1 MKSFSVFSITL
12 ALAGA
17 AAMAMPPR
25 QGLLDVTQPDGT
37 VVKAELFGNGHWSA
51 YIAPDGTLLE
61 PDSDGRLVPA
71 GISLA
76 DKKAKQTFLRAKALE
91 SDIRLKNTVSSYPTK
106 GKIKTLVILAQFA
119 DIKFHSADPADAI
132 GRMLTMPG
140 YNDNGATGSVCD
152 YFRDSSFG
160 IFELEP
166 VVMGPVTLPENMA
179 YYGAPSNSSPDV
191 RPEEM
196 IRDACALVDDRIDFS
211 EFDLDGDG
219 FIDNVYVFYPGYSQA
234 DGAQINSIWPH
245 SGFAWSKHRA
255 EFDGVKLNKYACSN
269 EIDMTTKK
277 LVGIGTFCHE
287 FTHVLGIPDLYST
300 DYSNNEHPGTWSIMA
315 TGGRNNNGHTPPLFS
330 AYERYALGWVEPQPL
345 EPSADDYT
353 LEAGRNTA
361 FIINTSD
368 DNEFFILENRQRD
381 GWDAFLPGH
390 GMLVWHIDYDK
401 TAWETNTVNNDASH
415 QRIDLVEA
423 DGSSAETTRGGDA
436 FPGNADISEIA
447 LIKPFNGPALNKGIF
462 NIREF
467 PGGTISFNV
476 ADIQTKLPAPREVTA
491 SDISPVSF
499 HLSWDA
505 VEGADTYVV
514 EAYRKVRSG
523 SVFNKE
529 YVDGF
534 RLYMT
539 GGQCSATVTGLT
551 PSTEYFYRVRAMGGT
566 FVSDYS
572 AEHQATTLDED
583 FRAEIPVC
591 TDASDITADGFTAN
605 WEALPEACSYSIT
618 VNELIPGAT
627 FTHRNEFADGIMN
640 PADWYVASGCTTS
653 SFSGYYGAMAPG
665 LSMTADNAYVQSPLD
680 KEMISEVKFWY
691 RGIKTEDRHSIKV
704 YGYDGRRWCMVSEIK
719 SLVTDKAGATVT
731 LDEEFARIPCYSVHI
746 AYSRPLAKGTL
757 ALDDINVTHT
767 ATTSQPVEGYDALE
781 VGNTLSA
788 TITGLKPSTLY
799 SYTVTANN
807 STMAS
812 LASTPRLVRT
822 STDSGLDTAFAPQPG
837 VDITTNGNAIIA
849 RNGNPDETI
858 LRIFDFTGSCVHS
871 AVIAAGAEVSIT
883 LGSGLYIA
891 VADGTVSKLAVG
903 SR

>member
-25 QGLLDVTQPDGT
+25 HGLLEVPQPDGT

-61 PDSDGRLVPA
+61 PDPSGRLVPA
-71 GISLA
+71 ETSLA
-76 DKKAKQTFLRAKALE
+76 EKKAKETFLRAKAIE
-91 SDIRLKNTVSSYPTK
+91 SDLRLKNTVSSYPTK

-140 YNDNGATGSVCD
+140 FNDNGATGSVCD

-160 IFELEP
+160 MFELDP
-166 VVMGPVTLPENMA
+166 VVMGPVTLPGNMA
-179 YYGAPSNSSPDV
+179 YYGAPSDSSPDV

-196 IRDACALVDDRIDFS
+196 IRDACVLVDDQIDFS

-245 SGFAWSKHRA
+245 SGFAWTKHRA

-269 EIDMTTKK
+269 EIDMATKK

-330 AYERYALGWVEPQPL
+330 AYERYALGWIEPQPL
-345 EPSADDYT
+345 NPSESDYT
-353 LEAGRNTA
+353 LEPGKNTA
-361 FIINTSD
+361 FIINTSVE
-368 DNEFFILENRQRD
+368 NEFFILENRQRN
-381 GWDAFLPGH
+381 GWDAYLPGH

-401 TAWETNTVNNDASH
+401 KAWESNTVNNDAYH

-423 DGSSAETTRGGDA
+423 DGSSSESSRGGDA
-436 FPGNADISEIA
+436 FPGNADIREIA
-447 LIKPFNGPALNKGIF
+447 LIKPFTGKTLDQGIF
-462 NIREF
+462 NIREL
-467 PGGTISFNV
+467 PGGTILFNA
-476 ADIQTKLPAPREVTA
+476 ADLQTKLPAPQAVTA
-491 SDISPVSF
+491 TDISPVSF
-499 HLSWDA
+499 LISWDA
-505 VEGADTYVV
+505 VEGADSYVV

-529 YVDGF
+529 YVDGY
-534 RLYMT
+534 RLYMA
-539 GGQCSATVTGLT
+539 GSQCSATVTGLA

-572 AEHQATTLDED
+572 AEQQATTLEED

-591 TDASDITADGFTAN
+591 SEASGITADSFTAN
-605 WEALPEACSYSIT
+605 WENLPEAQSYSIT
-618 VNELIPGAT
+618 VKEMVPGT
-627 FTHRNEFADGIMN
+627 SFTHSNEFADGIMT
-640 PADWYVASGCTTS
+640 PADWFVASGCTTS
-653 SFSGYYGAMAPG
+653 SFSGYYGALAPG
-665 LSMTADNAYVQSPLD
+665 LSMTSDKAYVQSPLD
-680 KEMISEVKFWY
+680 KEMISEVRFWY

-704 YGYDGRRWCMVSEIK
+704 YGYDGRQWRLVSEIQ
-719 SLVTDKAGATVT
+719 SLVTDKAGTNVT
-731 LDEEFARIPCYSVHI
+731 LDEEFVQVPCYSVHI

-767 ATTSQPVEGYDALE
+767 ATTEKTVEGYNALE

-788 TITGLKPSTLY
+788 QITGLKPSTLY
-799 SYTVTANN
+799 TVTVTASNG
-807 STMAS
+807 SMTS

-822 STDSGLDTAFAPQPG
+822 ASASGLNTAIGQQTG
-837 VDITTNGNAIIA
+837 VVLTTDGNAILA
-849 RNGNPDETI
+849 RNSNPDETS
-858 LRIFDFTGSCVHS
+858 LRIFDFTGTCVHAS
-871 AVIAAGAEVSIT
+871 AIPAGAEVSIP
-883 LGSGLYIA
+883 LGNGLYIA
-891 VADGTVSKLAVG
+891 VADGTARKLAVG
-903 SR
+903 CR